1 MPHQPVPQSVSGKR
15 RLVMGAAALG
25 VFVMA
30 GAGSGWWYLRQDRF
44 RGQEFSIGT
53 DNAYPY
59 HFFDEQGRISGMS
72 GELVAEAARRSGIR
86 LRWELHKEGPTRALT
101 DKSVDLWPLLS
112 IQPAIW
118 TQFHFTKPY
127 LRNAYV
133 AVVVDPA
140 LGRPEK
146 QPRRVATVGYPLMLK
161 MTRVAF
167 PNAEILAETNREK
180 AMQAL
185 CSGRADGVFMET
197 RTAQHQ
203 VLNRPAG
210 CETKNF
216 HTYGAPRLGQKL
228 LGIAA
233 TRENAAVANR
243 LREEIDRMLADGT
256 VAQKL
261 ERWSYYYG
269 DEAEAIF
276 REEEAISA
284 KQVSVV
290 LSTGSAVLALLLLL
304 LLMRVRVEQR
314 AALAANAAK
323 SQFVANMSHEMRT
336 PINGIIGMIGL
347 ARRAANE
354 QERQEFLDC
363 TQSSAK
369 ALLHLV
375 TDILDFSRIEAGRI
389 DLLEGPI
396 HLAEPVQEAT
406 QTLQTRAREKGL
418 ELTSTIEGTVPPLVL
433 GDVGRIRQVL
443 LNLIGNAVKFTE
455 TGWVKVTVSAVPLGG
470 QRVRI
475 ECAVSDS
482 GIGIPRAKQKVIF
495 EEFQQADAGMARR
508 FGGTG
513 LGLAISRRIAVAMG
527 GGIRLESTPGLGST
541 FTFWFD
547 TDTVEPPAG
556 DKTQSESGASGS
568 KPKPRRILL
577 VEDNLINQ
585 KLAKILLTRRGH
597 EVVLAVNGREAV
609 EAAAKEPFDAILM
622 DIQMPEMDG
631 LEATRAIRET
641 LPGHARTR
649 IIAMTAHATGEDRV
663 RCLDAGM
670 DAYMVKP
677 FTHEEL
683 YYHVERPAA
692 EPAEP
697 DSSTPAAHP
706 GLQ

>member
-1 MPHQPVPQSVSGKR
+1 MPKVPSSQPASGKR
-15 RLVMGAAALG
+15 RIAFAAMAASVFLV
-25 VFVMA
+25 A
-30 GAGSGWWYLRQDRF
+30 GLWSGWRYLQQDRF
-44 RGQEFSIGT
+44 RGREFSIGT

-59 HFFDEQGRISGMS
+59 HFFDDRGRISGMS

-101 DKSVDLWPLLS
+101 NKSVDLWPLLS
-112 IQPAIW
+112 IQPALW
-118 TQFHFTKPY
+118 SQFHFSKPY

-133 AVVVDPA
+133 AIVIDPA
-140 LGRPEK
+140 LIRPEI
-146 QPRRVATVGYPLMLK
+146 QPRRIVTVGYPLMLK
-161 MTRVAF
+161 MARVAF
-167 PNAEILAETNREK
+167 PNAEILAESNRER

-185 CSGRADGVFMET
+185 CSGRADGAFMET

-203 VLNRPAG
+203 VLNRPSG
-210 CETKNF
+210 CELKNF
-216 HTYGAPRLGQKL
+216 HSYGAPRLGQKL

-233 TRENAAVANR
+233 TQENAAVANR

-323 SQFVANMSHEMRT
+323 SLFVANMSHEMRT

-347 ARRAANE
+347 ARRAGSDP
-354 QERQEFLDC
+354 ERQEYLDC
-363 TQSSAK
+363 MQSSAK

-396 HLAEPVQEAT
+396 HLAEPVQEAS
-406 QTLQTRAREKGL
+406 QTLKTRAREKGL
-418 ELTSTIEGTVPPLVL
+418 ELMSTIEETVPPLVL

-455 TGWVKVTVSAVPLGG
+455 SGWVKITVSAVPLGN
-470 QRVRI
+470 QKVRI
-475 ECAVSDS
+475 EFAVSDS
-482 GIGIPRAKQKVIF
+482 GIGIPKAKQRLIF

-513 LGLAISRRIAVAMG
+513 LGLAISRRIAMAMG

-547 TDTVEPPAG
+547 TSIVQPPAE
-556 DKTQSESGASGS
+556 DKTPRGAGGAGVTAR
-568 KPKPRRILL
+568 PLRILL
-577 VEDNLINQ
+577 TEDNLINQ

-609 EAAAKEPFDAILM
+609 EAAALGAFDAILM

-631 LEATRAIRET
+631 LEATRTIRQA
-641 LPGHARTR
+641 LPQHARTR
-649 IIAMTAHATGEDRV
+649 IIAMTAHATGEDRA
-663 RCLDAGM
+663 RCLEAGM
-670 DAYMVKP
+670 DAYIVKP
-677 FTHEEL
+677 FTPEEL
-683 YYHVERPAA
+683 YYHVERPAG
-692 EPAEP
+692 EPAGP
-697 DSSTPAAHP
+697 AASTPVLRP